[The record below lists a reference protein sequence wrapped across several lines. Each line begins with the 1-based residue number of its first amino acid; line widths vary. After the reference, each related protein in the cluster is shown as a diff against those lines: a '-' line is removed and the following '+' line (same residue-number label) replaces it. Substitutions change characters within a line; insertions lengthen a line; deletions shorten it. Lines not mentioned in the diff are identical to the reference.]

1 MLHRPSIAADT
12 HEFLGCHPWVGR
24 AKAVDKTH
32 EGRTE
37 ELNEPHAVLCCH
49 PLVSALVEA
58 RLPAGCSH
66 MLEVFY
72 RVILVWKLDF
82 VAEAALV
89 LELCVA
95 VVLGCQPL
103 VCELVRVLVVES
115 AQEMAAAA
123 LVL

>member
-1 MLHRPSIAADT
+1 MAA
-12 HEFLGCHPWVGR
+12 ELLGCHLRVGR
-24 AKAVDKTH
+24 AKEVDETH

-37 ELNEPHAVLCCH
+37 ELNEPHAILCYH
-49 PLVSALVEA
+49 RLVSAPSQA
-58 RLPAGCSH
+58 RLPTGGSQ
-66 MLEVFY
+66 MVEVFS
-72 RVILVWKLDF
+72 RVVLVWTLDF

-89 LELCVA
+89 LELGVVA
-95 VVLGCQPL
+95 VLGCQPL

>member
-1 MLHRPSIAADT
+1 MAADAY
-12 HEFLGCHPWVGR
+12 ELLGCHPRVGR
-24 AKAVDKTH
+24 AKEVDKTH
-32 EGRTE
+32 ESTE

-49 PLVSALVEA
+49 PLVSAPVEA
-58 RLPAGCSH
+58 RLPTGGSQ
-66 MLEVFY
+66 MVEVFS
-72 RVILVWKLDF
+72 RVILVWTLDF

-89 LELCVA
+89 LELGVV